1 MGQRMDTGI
10 KLTGNSGE
18 YKMDKGV
25 PTVNANAME
34 QWTKYTNTGNVLD
47 YSSLLNSEESEQY
60 SKISTAGT
68 DYQAQSVPN
77 VIKGTMSWEDYV
89 KGFDNI
95 DTDTAVELLQNYVDL
110 ASTVGR

>member
-1 MGQRMDTGI
+1 
-10 KLTGNSGE
+10 
-18 YKMDKGV
+18 
-25 PTVNANAME
+25 ME